1 MGLSR
6 RLAAHAVRGATV
18 LLVEAPGCW
27 QVRAGVER
35 AVLERGWSL
44 AMSPA
49 DADALVVCGRPGE
62 RLTAAVEAVWQQMPG
77 PRARA
82 DVADADVVGA
92 LDGVEAALLD
102 QDGQRA
108 DARMRQ
114 QEPSA
119 HRDDSGDTGD
129 TDTGD
134 TDTGDTDTGDTDTG
148 DTDTGDTDTGD
159 MDMAPDG
166 IDLAGGFDGDR
177 DGLEMDVLH
186 ISLGPVLPAWP
197 AGVVLRATLSGDVL
211 VNAEVELL
219 DDALPAVEGPG
230 RVARADCDCGKPE
243 VRASRGCDRAAA
255 LLGLAGAHDLAAGL
269 LCVRDDL
276 LASAA
281 PQQVCPQLERL
292 TRTVGR
298 SRLLRW
304 SLRGLGP
311 LDAAA
316 LERHALPACLGGDVH
331 DRLVA
336 TLEGAVDLLRRV
348 GAPGSHA
355 ADAPGRGREDPGV
368 AERVRDA
375 GVAERV
381 RDAGVAERVR
391 DAVPAL
397 VAGYELAA
405 ARLVLASLPLEPITD
420 HAPAAVR

>member
-27 QVRAGVER
+27 QVRAGLER

-134 TDTGDTDTGDTDTG
+134 TDTGDMDTGDMG
-148 DTDTGDTDTGD
+148 DMD

-177 DGLEMDVLH
+177 DGLEMDVLY

-211 VNAEVELL
+211 VDAEVELL

-230 RVARADCDCGKPE
+230 RVARADCGKPE
-243 VRASRGCDRAAA
+243 ATAARGCDRAAA

-276 LASAA
+276 LAGAA

-316 LERHALPACLGGDVH
+316 LERHALPAGLGGDVH

-375 GVAERV
+375 
-381 RDAGVAERVR
+381 
-391 DAVPAL
+391 VPAL